1 VYRASGRE
9 RRVADPAGYLRGWRA
24 RGSMTRP
31 AAPVREA
38 VLEALPA
45 MPSALRSRLAE
56 AAEPGALEGRLAGAV
71 DRAIAA
77 QPELQPPTSPL
88 WTLLGIGQTLNLA
101 LLVFAVAWI
110 VLWVLLRP
118 PVGSIDV
125 PILGPIPVPF
135 VLLAVGL
142 ITGFVLAR
150 LLALHAG
157 FVGRRWAGRLAAGL
171 RIQVEAAVTDEAFA
185 AVDRLEAARR
195 ALWVAAR
202 EAEAAGR

>member
-1 VYRASGRE
+1 MARA
-9 RRVADPAGYLRGWRA
+9 
-24 RGSMTRP
+24 

-45 MPSALRSRLAE
+45 TPSALRPRLAE

-77 QPELQPPTSPL
+77 QPDAAAPDEPAVDPAGDRPDAQ
-88 WTLLGIGQTLNLA
+88 A
-101 LLVFAVAWI
+101 RLLVFAVAWI

-118 PVGSIDV
+118 PVGIDR
-125 PILGPIPVPF
+125 GPDPRAGAG
-135 VLLAVGL
+135 AVRAARHRAL
-142 ITGFVLAR
+142 VAGFMLAR
-150 LLALHAG
+150 LLVLHAG
-157 FVGRRWAGRLAAGL
+157 FVGRRWAGRLAARL
-171 RIQVEAAVTDEAFA
+171 RGQVDSAVTDKAFA

-195 ALWVAAR
+195 ALWIASR